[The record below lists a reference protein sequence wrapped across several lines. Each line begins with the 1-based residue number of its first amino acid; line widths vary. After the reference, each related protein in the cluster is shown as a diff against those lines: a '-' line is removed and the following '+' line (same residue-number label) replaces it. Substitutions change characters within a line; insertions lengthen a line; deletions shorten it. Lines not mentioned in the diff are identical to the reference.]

1 MKKILLI
8 LLVVTLTFSCGGG
21 NKPNISAIDNNS
33 GNTSGG
39 DTNNGGNSGGNT
51 GGGSTGGGNTGGGST
66 GGGNTGGGSTG
77 GGNTGGGSL
86 TGGNDTSCTDTSTS
100 TSTGWLLPVDE
111 VKDGGPGKD
120 GIPSIDNPTFTDVSG
135 IDSNVLKDDDLV
147 MGIVKNGEVKA
158 YPYPIMN
165 WHEIVNDKFNG
176 ESVTINYCPLTGTAF
191 AWNSESN
198 GSPTTFGV
206 SGLLY
211 NNNLILYDRSTD
223 TNWSQLK
230 LQAVN
235 GSLIGQKPTLNNV
248 IETNWKTWKT
258 LYPNTKVLST
268 NTGFDRRY
276 SVYPYG
282 DYKTNQNLF
291 LFAVNPLNNN
301 LPHKERVYAIIA
313 CTTSK
318 VYRFQNFTN
327 GKVIKETF
335 EGVNYLVVGNENLIN
350 SFVLNDNQK
359 DLKFT
364 FSFNNSETF
373 FTDDEGNNWNA
384 FGTAISG
391 PRTGE
396 VIESA
401 KSVVSYWF
409 AIAAFYPNP
418 VISTD

>member
-8 LLVVTLTFSCGGG
+8 LFAATIALSCGGG
-21 NKPNISAIDNNS
+21 SKPNVTTIDNN
-33 GNTSGG
+33 GGDTSGG
-39 DTNNGGNSGGNT
+39 DTSGGDT
-51 GGGSTGGGNTGGGST
+51 SGGDTSGG
-66 GGGNTGGGSTG
+66 
-77 GGNTGGGSL
+77 L
-86 TGGNDTSCTDTSTS
+86 TGGNDTSCNDESTPIN
-100 TSTGWLLPVDE
+100 GWLLPDNE

-120 GIPSIDNPTFTDVSG
+120 GIPSIDNPVFTDVSG
-135 IDSNVLKDDDLV
+135 VDPTILKDDDLV

-176 ESVTINYCPLTGTAF
+176 EPVAINYCPLTGTAF
-191 AWNSESN
+191 AWNGESN
-198 GSPTTFGV
+198 GAPTSFGV

-211 NNNLILYDRSTD
+211 NNNLILYDRNTD

-235 GSLIGQKPTLNNV
+235 GAVIGEKPKLSNV
-248 IETNWKTWKT
+248 VETDWKTWKT
-258 LYPNTKVLST
+258 LYPNTKVLT
-268 NTGFDRRY
+268 TTTGFDRPY
-276 SVYPYG
+276 NVYPYG
-282 DYKTNQNLF
+282 DYRTNQDLF
-291 LFAVNPLNNN
+291 LFAVKPLNND

-335 EGVNYLVVGNENLIN
+335 EGINYLVVGNENLIN
-350 SFVLNDNQK
+350 SFVLNESQK
-359 DLKFT
+359 DLNFT

-373 FTDDEGNNWNA
+373 FTDDEGNSWNA

-396 VIESA
+396 VLEGA

>member
-8 LLVVTLTFSCGGG
+8 IFVVTIALSCGGG
-21 NKPNISAIDNNS
+21 SKPNVAAIDNN
-33 GNTSGG
+33 GGDTNGGDNSGG
-39 DTNNGGNSGGNT
+39 DTSGGGET
-51 GGGSTGGGNTGGGST
+51 GGG
-66 GGGNTGGGSTG
+66 
-77 GGNTGGGSL
+77 L
-86 TGGNDTSCTDTSTS
+86 TGGTDTSCNDQSTAIN
-100 TSTGWLLPVDE
+100 GWLLPVDE

-120 GIPSIDNPTFTDVSG
+120 GIPSIDNPVFTDVSG
-135 IDSNVLKDDDLV
+135 VDPDVLKDDDLV

-176 ESVTINYCPLTGTAF
+176 EPVAINYCPLTGTAF
-191 AWNSESN
+191 AWNGESN
-198 GSPTTFGV
+198 GSPTSFGV

-235 GSLIGQKPTLNNV
+235 GAVLGEKPTLSNV
-248 IETNWKTWKT
+248 VETDWKTWKT
-258 LYPNTKVLST
+258 LYPNTKVLT
-268 NTGFDRRY
+268 TTTGFDRPY
-276 SVYPYG
+276 NIYPYG
-282 DYKTNQNLF
+282 DYRTNQDLF
-291 LFAVNPLNNN
+291 LFAVNPLNDD

-327 GKVIKETF
+327 GKVLKETF

-350 SFVLNDNQK
+350 SFVLNDSQK
-359 DLKFT
+359 DLTFT
-364 FSFNNSETF
+364 FSFTDSEVF

-384 FGTAISG
+384 FGTALSG

-396 VIESA
+396 VLESA
-401 KSVVSYWF
+401 RSVVSYWF